1 MNFIIFFTVF
11 GILFLGEL
19 GDKSQLII
27 FNLVLEM
34 DTKPYKIGIGASLG
48 FAAIITLGI
57 IFGNLILQFIPVTII
72 AIVSGCVFIIIG
84 VIETKNLK
92 NLYYEMKNPV
102 GNAKKIEK
110 KESSE
115 NYTKN
120 ETFEKFRK
128 NPYVAGFFSI
138 FIMELGDK
146 TQILTISLAS
156 LYAAPFEVWLGSFIA
171 LSGLVWIGISFGA
184 IILKYI
190 PKFYIKVI
198 AILVFIIIGIVV
210 IISNLI

>member
-1 MNFIIFFTVF
+1 MNFIILFTVF

-27 FNLVLEM
+27 LNLVLEM
-34 DTKPYKIGIGASLG
+34 DTKPYKIGIGATLG
-48 FAAIITLGI
+48 FATIVTLGI
-57 IFGNLILQFIPVTII
+57 IFGNVILQFIPVTII
-72 AIVSGCVFIIIG
+72 AIISGSVFIIVG
-84 VIETKNLK
+84 VIETRKLK
-92 NLYYEMKNPV
+92 DLYYEMKNP
-102 GNAKKIEK
+102 GRNAKKIEK
-110 KESSE
+110 KKSSE
-115 NYTKN
+115 NEPKN
-120 ETFEKFRK
+120 LAFEKFRK
-128 NPYVAGFFSI
+128 NPYLAGFFSI

-171 LSGLVWIGISFGA
+171 LSGLVWIGIFFGA

-190 PKFYIKVI
+190 PKFYIKVV
-198 AILVFIIIGIVV
+198 AILVFLIIGIIV